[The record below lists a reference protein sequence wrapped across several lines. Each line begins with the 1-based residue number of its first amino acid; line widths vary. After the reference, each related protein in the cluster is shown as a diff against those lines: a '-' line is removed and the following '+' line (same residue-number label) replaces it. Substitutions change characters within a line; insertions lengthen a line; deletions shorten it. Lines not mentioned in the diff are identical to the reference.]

1 MKETRTANAVV
12 LSTDMK
18 GSPGS
23 PFDRDAADN
32 ALRFHRS
39 LPMYEETK
47 LVSLRTAAEGLGVKA
62 IYLKDESTRFGL
74 KAFKG
79 LGGSYAVFHIRSLC
93 YSMKTYPYGILG
105 YLCSLYRNL

>member
-1 MKETRTANAVV
+1 MKETKITNTAV
-12 LSTDMK
+12 LSTGIK

-23 PFDRDAADN
+23 PFDRKAAEN

-39 LPMYEETK
+39 LPLYEETK
-47 LVSLRTAAEGLGVKA
+47 LVSLQTAARELGVKA

-79 LGGSYAVFHIRSLC
+79 LGGSYCERAGVHDR
-93 YSMKTYPYGILG
+93 
-105 YLCSLYRNL
+105 